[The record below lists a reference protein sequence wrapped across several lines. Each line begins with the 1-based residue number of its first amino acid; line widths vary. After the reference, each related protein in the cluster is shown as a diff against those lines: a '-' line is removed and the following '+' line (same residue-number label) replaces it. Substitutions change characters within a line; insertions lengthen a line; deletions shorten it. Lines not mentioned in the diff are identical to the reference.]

1 MLGNDHAEIQAA
13 FTGLMAN
20 PLVTPW
26 RHPELHML
34 VHRHATTL
42 SIWVKRVGYLLV
54 GSNRCYRLRRPS
66 IGGRV
71 ALPAATPPPRGQ
83 LVLLLYAASCLEASA
98 GESLTLQELSD
109 DVARLVQ
116 INGGWPYDPNRRPDR
131 QRLLAAV
138 HMLTTYGVLEER
150 TSGTLQ
156 NDWERTGSGIGAG
169 YLLHRDALMLLVDTD
184 DVDLALARR
193 IDSSQDARGQE
204 LLRMLV
210 ECQAL
215 YPEELSES
223 HRDYLTRQRSRVV
236 ERAEELTGGRVEV
249 RSDAL
254 ILVMPASRELPE
266 GLVCGF
272 PDATTLDW
280 VALAMIDAL
289 CPGATGFHRVSADR
303 VLGAAVDIH
312 RGKEKQLTVAL
323 RESPTAIRDAVAG
336 RLSELGLLRVE
347 AGDWI
352 LTPAVGRYRDAE
364 LTSGE
369 EE

>member
-1 MLGNDHAEIQAA
+1 MLGNDHSEIQAA
-13 FTGLMAN
+13 FTGLLAN
-20 PLVTPW
+20 PIVTPW
-26 RHPELHML
+26 RHPELHVL
-34 VHRHATTL
+34 VHRHAAVL
-42 SIWVKRVGYLLV
+42 NVWAKRVGYLLV
-54 GSNRCYRLRRPS
+54 GINRCYRLRRPP
-66 IGGRV
+66 IGGGV
-71 ALPAATPPPRGQ
+71 ALPATTPPPRGQ
-83 LVLLLYAASCLEASA
+83 LVLALYTASCLEASP

-109 DVARLVQ
+109 DVARLAQ

-131 QRLLAAV
+131 QRLLAAIQLLIG
-138 HMLTTYGVLEER
+138 HGVLEER

-169 YLLHRDALMLLVDTD
+169 YLLHRDALMLLVDTN

-193 IDSSQDARGQE
+193 VDGGQDARGQE
-204 LLRMLV
+204 LLRILV

-215 YPEELSES
+215 YPQELPES
-223 HRDYLTRQRSRVV
+223 HRDYLTRQRSRLV

-254 ILVMPASRELPE
+254 VLVMPASRELPE

-280 VALAMIDAL
+280 VTLAMIDAL
-289 CPGATGFHRVSADR
+289 CLGAAGFHRVPADR
-303 VLGAAVDIH
+303 VLAAAEDIH
-312 RGKEKQLTVAL
+312 RGREKQLTVAL

-336 RLSELGLLRVE
+336 RLGGLGLLRVE

-352 LTPAVGRYRDAE
+352 LAPAAGRYRDAE

>member
-13 FTGLMAN
+13 FTGLLVN
-20 PLVTPW
+20 PVVTPW
-26 RHPELHML
+26 RHPELYVL
-34 VHRHATTL
+34 VHRHAATL
-42 SIWVKRVGYLLV
+42 NVWVKRVGYLLM
-54 GSNRCYRLRRPS
+54 GINRCYRLRRPP
-66 IGGRV
+66 IGGGV
-71 ALPAATPPPRGQ
+71 ALPATTPPPRGQ
-83 LVLLLYAASCLEASA
+83 LVLALYAASCLEANP

-109 DVARLVQ
+109 AVARLAQ

-131 QRLLAAV
+131 QRLLTAV
-138 HMLTTYGVLEER
+138 HMLTEHGVLEER
-150 TSGTLQ
+150 TSGVLQ

-169 YLLHRDALMLLVDTD
+169 YLLHRDALMLLVDTN

-193 IDSSQDARGQE
+193 VDDGQDVRGQE
-204 LLRMLV
+204 LLRILV

-215 YPEELSES
+215 YPHELSQS
-223 HRDYLTRQRSRVV
+223 HRDYLARQRGRLV

-254 ILVMPASRELPE
+254 VLVMPASREPPE

-280 VALAMIDAL
+280 VTLAMIDAL
-289 CPGATGFHRVSADR
+289 CPGAGGFHRVPAAR
-303 VLGAAVDIH
+303 VLAAAEDIH
-312 RGKEKQLTVAL
+312 RDRRKQLTVAL
-323 RESPTAIRDAVAG
+323 RESPEAIRDAVAG
-336 RLSELGLLRVE
+336 RLTELGLLRME

-352 LTPAVGRYRDAE
+352 LTPAAGRYRDAE
-364 LTSGE
+364 LTLGE